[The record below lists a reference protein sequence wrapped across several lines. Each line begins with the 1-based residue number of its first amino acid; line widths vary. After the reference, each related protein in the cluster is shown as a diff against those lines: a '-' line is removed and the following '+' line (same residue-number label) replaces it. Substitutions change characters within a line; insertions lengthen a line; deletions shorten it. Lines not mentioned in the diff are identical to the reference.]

1 MSAELYEFEVKMLD
15 PMGSLVWVTV
25 EGEIIGP
32 SNVFGVHPRLL
43 WSPQDDMWIYLP
55 KGFIVVHIPTGL
67 ATGLYA
73 RHRSVAVELAEKLE
87 KMGYGFADFED
98 PDKAASALRDA
109 GFTKHLAPLRQL
121 IDETSAKRSIK
132 AIRAYD
138 PRSEGLSTPLDS

>member
-1 MSAELYEFEVKMLD
+1 LYEFEAKVLG
-15 PMGSLVWVTV
+15 PMRSEVWVTV
-25 EGEIIGP
+25 EGEIVGP
-32 SNVFGVHPRLL
+32 SNVFGVHPRVL
-43 WSPQDDMWIYLP
+43 WSREDDKWVYRP
-55 KGFIVVHIPTGL
+55 KEFIVAHIPTGL
-67 ATGLYA
+67 GTGLYA

-98 PDKAASALRDA
+98 PYKAASALLDA